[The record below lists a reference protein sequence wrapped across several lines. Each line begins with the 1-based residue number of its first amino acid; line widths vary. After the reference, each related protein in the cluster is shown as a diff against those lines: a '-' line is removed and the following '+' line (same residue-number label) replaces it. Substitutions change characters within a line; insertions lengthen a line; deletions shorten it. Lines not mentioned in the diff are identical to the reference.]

1 MWELWKSKNE
11 LFQKVLLNFEITFVE
26 LLVIVLFVISIN
38 DGFTDKLFDGLEDE
52 WEPQWGLVLIG
63 FKVVIILVEL
73 IIGLFVGLIDVI
85 NGVVLMLVVGVLE
98 VGVVDGINVVDISG
112 NFVFITDAL
121 LRILNS
127 RLKFKI

>member
-63 FKVVIILVEL
+63 FTVVIILVEL

-121 LRILNS
+121 V
-127 RLKFKI
+127 